1 MCVRVKMSLYLF
13 LCPLSFFL
21 FLFPNETK
29 RNENP
34 PLPCTWAEQPASAA
48 ILVLVLVLALLPS
61 IGNAIASTRI
71 CLSHV
76 GNAIC
81 QQQPSHHLPLLH
93 NHSRFS
99 SNKSKF
105 GNLVKYETPEGDLI
119 NSRSLNA
126 LRKYASLI
134 ARKIQRN

>member
-21 FLFPNETK
+21 FIFPNETK

-48 ILVLVLVLALLPS
+48 ILVLVLALLPS
-61 IGNAIASTRI
+61 SGNAIASTRI

-76 GNAIC
+76 DFQAIS
-81 QQQPSHHLPLLH
+81 Q
-93 NHSRFS
+93 
-99 SNKSKF
+99 
-105 GNLVKYETPEGDLI
+105 
-119 NSRSLNA
+119 SLE
-126 LRKYASLI
+126 I
-134 ARKIQRN
+134 W